1 MTGVDLKVSVKHKL
15 QLLMIYDTARPP
27 SEHSKD
33 EIHLQQQRYEKNCLE
48 MLK

>member
-27 SEHSKD
+27 SESFINMNIVKTKSIYNRNTFH
-33 EIHLQQQRYEKNCLE
+33 
-48 MLK
+48 